1 MSESAA
7 SSAAPAAA
15 PAPAPDGTTATATT
29 ATGGRAPAQSPAD
42 DHPEA
47 VRRLRIFSFA
57 QILLLA
63 MQTALGVVANIFA
76 TLPAADQGKGLLSSF
91 GDSVSKG
98 PASVAAHAG
107 FGMLVFVN
115 ACLLIVFSLTIRD
128 TSAKLAS
135 AIGWLCIAGAAVSGA
150 AFVNANQ
157 TSNTANYAS
166 LVMGLLTMVAFAAY
180 AWNLYVLGKD
190 GGESK

>member
-1 MSESAA
+1 VSESAA
-7 SSAAPAAA
+7 SSAATAAA
-15 PAPAPDGTTATATT
+15 PVGNATT
-29 ATGGRAPAQSPAD
+29 TTTGGRAPAQTPAD
-42 DHPEA
+42 DHAEA

-57 QILLLA
+57 QVLLLA
-63 MQTALGVVANIFA
+63 VQTGLGVVANIFA

-98 PASVAAHAG
+98 PVSVAAHAG

-115 ACLLIVFSLTIRD
+115 ACLLIIFSLTVRD

-190 GGESK
+190 GGEAK

>member
-1 MSESAA
+1 VSESAA
-7 SSAAPAAA
+7 SSAPAAAA
-15 PAPAPDGTTATATT
+15 PAGVTATT
-29 ATGGRAPAQSPAD
+29 GGGRAPAQSPAD
-42 DHPEA
+42 EHAEA
-47 VRRLRIFSFA
+47 VRRLRVFSFA
-57 QILLLA
+57 QVLLLA
-63 MQTALGVVANIFA
+63 VQTGLGVVANIFA

-98 PASVAAHAG
+98 PVSVAAHAG

-115 ACLLIVFSLTIRD
+115 ACLLIVFSLVVRD
-128 TSAKLAS
+128 TSVKLAS

-180 AWNLYVLGKD
+180 AWNLYALGKD
-190 GGESK
+190 GGEGST

>member
-7 SSAAPAAA
+7 SSAATTAA
-15 PAPAPDGTTATATT
+15 PA
-29 ATGGRAPAQSPAD
+29 APAVGRSPSEEHA
-42 DHPEA
+42 EA
-47 VRRLRIFSFA
+47 VRRLRNFSLA
-57 QILLLA
+57 QVLLLA
-63 MQTALGVVANIFA
+63 VQTGLGLVANIFA

-98 PASVAAHAG
+98 PVSVAAHAG

-115 ACLLIVFSLTIRD
+115 ACLLIVFSLTVRD
-128 TSAKLAS
+128 GSVKLAS

-150 AFVNANQ
+150 AFVNAAQ
-157 TSNTANYAS
+157 TSNSANYAS

-180 AWNLYVLGKD
+180 AWNLFVLGKD
-190 GGESK
+190 GGRGAE

>member
-1 MSESAA
+1 VSESAA
-7 SSAAPAAA
+7 SSAPAAAA
-15 PAPAPDGTTATATT
+15 PAGVTAT
-29 ATGGRAPAQSPAD
+29 TGGRAPAQSPAD
-42 DHPEA
+42 EHAEA
-47 VRRLRIFSFA
+47 VRRLRVFSFA
-57 QILLLA
+57 QVLLLA
-63 MQTALGVVANIFA
+63 VQTGLGVVANIFA

-98 PASVAAHAG
+98 PVSVAAHAG

-115 ACLLIVFSLTIRD
+115 ACLLIVFSLIVRD
-128 TSAKLAS
+128 TSVKLAS

-180 AWNLYVLGKD
+180 AWNLYALGKD
-190 GGESK
+190 GGEGST

>member
-1 MSESAA
+1 VSESAA
-7 SSAAPAAA
+7 SSAATAAA
-15 PAPAPDGTTATATT
+15 PVGTTAT
-29 ATGGRAPAQSPAD
+29 TGGRAPAQSPAD
-42 DHPEA
+42 EHAEA

-57 QILLLA
+57 QVLLLA
-63 MQTALGVVANIFA
+63 VQTGLGVVANIFA
-76 TLPAADQGKGLLSSF
+76 TLPAADQGKGPLSSF

-98 PASVAAHAG
+98 PVSVAAHAG

-115 ACLLIVFSLTIRD
+115 ACLLIVFSLIVRD
-128 TSAKLAS
+128 TSVKLAS

-157 TSNTANYAS
+157 TSNSANYAS

-190 GGESK
+190 AGEIK